1 MRRRLPRSAE
11 KDRGRQGQGLTA
23 LLAGASLLIGL
34 PASALAD
41 VPPPTTQLTI
51 SFEAIRS
58 SKGMVRACLT
68 REPAFFLRCEH
79 DPASFKASVEA
90 RPDAHITF
98 SGVPAGDYALAV
110 LHDENGNAKADRLL
124 GIPREGVGFSRNPA
138 LTFGP
143 PSFAAARFHVS
154 GPSMKQDIRIKYFL

>member
-1 MRRRLPRSAE
+1 MRDR
-11 KDRGRQGQGLTA
+11 RGRGQGLTA
-23 LLAGASLLIGL
+23 LVSGAFLLMVL
-34 PASALAD
+34 PEAAIAD
-41 VPPPTTQLTI
+41 PSPPTTQLSI
-51 SFEAIRS
+51 SFEGMRS

-68 REPAFFLRCEH
+68 REPAYLLRCDH

-90 RPDAHITF
+90 RPGAHIAF
-98 SGVPAGDYALAV
+98 SDVPAGDYALTV

-154 GPSMKQDIRIKYFL
+154 GAAMKQDVRIKYFL